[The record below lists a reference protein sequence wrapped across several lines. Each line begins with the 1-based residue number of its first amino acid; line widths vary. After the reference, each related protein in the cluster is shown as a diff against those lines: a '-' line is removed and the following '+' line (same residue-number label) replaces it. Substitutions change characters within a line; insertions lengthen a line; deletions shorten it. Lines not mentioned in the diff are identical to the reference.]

1 MPKIKI
7 IVDTNLWIS
16 FLINKD
22 QSGFFKIVNSK
33 RVLILFSDEL
43 LHEFI
48 TVASRPK
55 FQKYFRKND
64 IPVLMDAISDST
76 RMIKI
81 ISKVDLCR
89 DKNDNFLLELS
100 QDGNADYL
108 ITGDMDLLD
117 LKKFGKTKI
126 VTMTNFIRNFNKK

>member
-64 IPVLMDAISDST
+64 IPVLMDSISDST

-100 QDGNADYL
+100 KDGNADFL
-108 ITGDMDLLD
+108 ITGDKDLLD